1 MHDDVVEKM
10 GTDIDWEC
18 SKLLFFNNRAC
29 AGNVVWSGDE
39 NIDLCFVKFPIA
51 TLLNDGEKGMDVIFI
66 HELIHAFET
75 NADFIGIRVF
85 DEATLI

>member
-1 MHDDVVEKM
+1 MDKFKLLVVQKSSYGKRLHDDVVKKM
-10 GTDIDWEC
+10 GADIDWEC

-29 AGNVVWSGDE
+29 AG

-66 HELIHAFET
+66 HELIHAF
-75 NADFIGIRVF
+75 
-85 DEATLI
+85 